1 MKKFKDLY
9 EAIIASVEP
18 EEKIKFFYLFLM
30 MLVGALLE
38 MAGLSLI
45 LGFIQ
50 LISNPEMVLKSK
62 WMGVINHY
70 YHPEKISS
78 LYVVLSIILI
88 FVFILKNLYF
98 YFYYRFQHRFFSQ
111 KRFDIV
117 SNFARFFIEKPYP
130 FFFQKNSAEVIT
142 IINSAIRIIDK
153 VWLPLMWIIS
163 ELVILTVVFIFLVW
177 ANPFETIVIICFL
190 GVVSFS
196 IYNYVKKNVTKW
208 SREAQ
213 EDLFLTHKWLN
224 QGFHGIKEVKTF
236 SRENFF
242 LTSFQKYYRV
252 ANITMSKIH
261 AINQMPRLMIE
272 TVVVCGMISMILIS
286 LLFSENSIKNLT
298 PILTLFAVAALR
310 VMPSLNRIFNAAIEF
325 KQGTVFLEKVQEYQ
339 LSLKGMAKNSERK
352 DQQIQKRGFSES
364 VNFNLVAYRYPGTE
378 KDVLNGITFSLKK
391 GKSYAFVGSSGAGK
405 STLIDLLLGLLK
417 PNSGSIKIDQID
429 LQEDIQGWQK
439 NIGYVPQSIYLID
452 DSILKNVAFG
462 VDENKIEESKVVSA
476 LKQAQLFDFI
486 DRLPEKTQTQIGD
499 RGIRLSGGQKQR
511 LGIARALYSNPEVLI
526 FDEATSSLDMETEKA
541 ITGSMNEISKDK
553 TVIIIAHRLATVR
566 GCDHIYFMSE
576 GSIVGEGTFT
586 ELLEKNKRFFE
597 FAMSGQS

>member
-1 MKKFKDLY
+1 
-9 EAIIASVEP
+9 
-18 EEKIKFFYLFLM
+18 
-30 MLVGALLE
+30 
-38 MAGLSLI
+38 
-45 LGFIQ
+45 
-50 LISNPEMVLKSK
+50 
-62 WMGVINHY
+62 
-70 YHPEKISS
+70 
-78 LYVVLSIILI
+78 
-88 FVFILKNLYF
+88 
-98 YFYYRFQHRFFSQ
+98 
-111 KRFDIV
+111 
-117 SNFARFFIEKPYP
+117 
-130 FFFQKNSAEVIT
+130 
-142 IINSAIRIIDK
+142 
-153 VWLPLMWIIS
+153 
-163 ELVILTVVFIFLVW
+163 
-177 ANPFETIVIICFL
+177 
-190 GVVSFS
+190 
-196 IYNYVKKNVTKW
+196 
-208 SREAQ
+208 
-213 EDLFLTHKWLN
+213 
-224 QGFHGIKEVKTF
+224 
-236 SRENFF
+236 
-242 LTSFQKYYRV
+242 
-252 ANITMSKIH
+252 
-261 AINQMPRLMIE
+261 MIE
-272 TVVVCGMISMILIS
+272 TVVDCGMISMILIS